1 MNLEGRVILVTGGS
15 SGIGRAAVRLLAA
28 ERAKLVVVSRHA
40 AAAAD
45 VDRLLREAGAEGVHV
60 EADVTREDDVA
71 RCVATAITRF
81 GRLDGAFNNA
91 SAGKGA
97 FSALADFTPND
108 FDEAISDG
116 LRSVFLCMR
125 AQLQAML
132 AQAPRSDGSRGAIVN
147 AASVNGLGASP
158 AGALYSAAKAGVIAL
173 SKGGALDYA
182 TQGIRVN
189 ALVPGAFATPLLD
202 SVFERAA
209 TGAGPGVTKEM
220 VAASYTSRIPMG
232 RVGTPE
238 EAAQAACWL
247 LSDAA
252 SYVTGASLI
261 VDGGMTSFA
270 R

>member
-15 SGIGRAAVRLLAA
+15 SGIGHAAVRLLAA
-28 ERAKLVVVSRHA
+28 EGAKLVVVSRHVA
-40 AAAAD
+40 AAGD
-45 VDRLLREAGAEGVHV
+45 IDSLLHDAGAEGMHV
-60 EADVTREDDVA
+60 AADVTREEDVA

-91 SAGKGA
+91 SAGKGV
-97 FSALADFTPND
+97 FSALADFTPSEL
-108 FDEAISDG
+108 DEAITDG

-125 AQLQAML
+125 AELNAML
-132 AQAPRSDGSRGAIVN
+132 GQAPRSDGSRGAIVN
-147 AASVNGLGASP
+147 VASVNGLGAAP
-158 AGALYSAAKAGVIAL
+158 ACALYSAAKAGVIAL
-173 SKGGALDYA
+173 SKAGALDYA
-182 TQGIRVN
+182 AQGIRVN
-189 ALVPGAFATPLLD
+189 ALVPGVFATPLLD

-209 TGAGPGVTKEM
+209 AGAGPGVTKDM
-220 VAASYTSRIPMG
+220 VAASYAARIPLG

-252 SYVTGASLI
+252 SYVTGSSLI